1 MGVDT
6 YAISKLE
13 EPNLDAMFYF
23 LGFIVSL
30 LAGTI
35 EFLYKEASHTSYIVF
50 ECRPRASDSPLTRVL

>member
-1 MGVDT
+1 MIFYDTSGMSLVGVDT

-35 EFLYKEASHTSYIVF
+35 DFYI
-50 ECRPRASDSPLTRVL
+50 

>member
-35 EFLYKEASHTSYIVF
+35 DFLYKEALHASHIVS
-50 ECRPRASDSPLTRVL
+50 EPLSRHRTAPALLT

>member
-35 EFLYKEASHTSYIVF
+35 DFLYKEALHTSYSVS
-50 ECRPRASDSPLTRVL
+50 ETLSRAQDSPAP

>member
-35 EFLYKEASHTSYIVF
+35 EFLYKEASHTSCILS
-50 ECRPRASDSPLTRVL
+50 ESLSTAPDSPRPD